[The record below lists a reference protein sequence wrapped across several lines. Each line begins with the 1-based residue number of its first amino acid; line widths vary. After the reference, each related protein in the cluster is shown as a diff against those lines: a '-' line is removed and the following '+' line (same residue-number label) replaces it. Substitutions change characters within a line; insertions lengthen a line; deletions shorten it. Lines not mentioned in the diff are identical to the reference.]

1 MVTRCAKPTRGR
13 PASLSSSIR
22 ARRAIDVIHV
32 LPHAR
37 TLGGTERAVL
47 DLLESPELEDVC
59 QRVVFVQPGVH
70 IGLHSRHL
78 LGNPSRPWQP
88 IRAVHM
94 IAHLRPRVIHGW
106 LLQGNLI
113 GAIAQCF
120 SPQSRLIASE
130 RNVGDTLNGAKCLL
144 ERIVAARESL
154 VTANSRAVRAAA
166 LQRLPRRAESMRL
179 LPPGLAPPLRPA
191 RIVETDAVMVGRID
205 PVKDYECA
213 LRAWA
218 RATKPDGARLTIVGD
233 GSERTTIQSL
243 ARTLEVHDTVTFAGN
258 VDPRPYLFGAR
269 LFVQSSLA
277 EGFSRALLEALM
289 AGLPA
294 VVTDVG
300 GVRELSAGVVRV
312 VPPSDSVALA
322 AALSAA
328 LADRQDLS
336 RARSEA
342 HLVTAQFDLG
352 RCCRAYRELYREMGV
367 A

>member
-1 MVTRCAKPTRGR
+1 
-13 PASLSSSIR
+13 
-22 ARRAIDVIHV
+22 VIHV

-59 QRVVFVQPGVH
+59 QRVVFVQPGAHV
-70 IGLHSRHL
+70 GLPSRRL
-78 LGNPSRPWQP
+78 LGHPSRPWQP
-88 IRAVHM
+88 LRAIHT
-94 IAHLRPRVIHGW
+94 IARLRPRVIHGW

-113 GAIAQCF
+113 GAVAQGVT
-120 SPQSRLIASE
+120 PNSRLIASE
-130 RNVGDTLNGAKCLL
+130 RNVGDTLNGAKRLL
-144 ERIVAARESL
+144 ERIVAARESV
-154 VTANSRAVRAAA
+154 VTANSRAVRAAV
-166 LQRLPRRAESMRL
+166 LRRLPGRAESMRL
-179 LPPGLAPPLRPA
+179 LPPGLAPPVRPP
-191 RIVETDAVMVGRID
+191 RVVETDAVMVGRID
-205 PVKDYECA
+205 PVKDYQCA

-218 RATKPDGARLTIVGD
+218 RAAKPDGARLTIVGD
-233 GSERTTIQSL
+233 GSERTTIQRL
-243 ARTLEVHDTVTFAGN
+243 VRTLEVHDTVTLAGD

-312 VPPSDSVALA
+312 VPPGD
-322 AALSAA
+322 SAA
-328 LADRQDLS
+328 LAQALSLALADPQELLS
-336 RARSEA
+336 RARCEA
-342 HLVTAQFDLG
+342 RLVAAQFDLG